1 VFSFLKKH
9 QPRLARLD
17 GGMGIV
23 RILMGVYVGS
33 YKKEEKLALSC
44 KGEFGTIG

>member
-1 VFSFLKKH
+1 
-9 QPRLARLD
+9 
-17 GGMGIV
+17 MGIV

-44 KGEFGTIG
+44 KGEFGTIGWCVVMPETCLKIHYFQTN